1 MTRKIC
7 EQCELEQNPWDLTI
21 IKTIKLIKRFKMVT
35 LEDAILT
42 VNQLSIE
49 QREMLLEIVK
59 NQMIEARREEIAQDA
74 KEAIAAFHRGEL
86 KPQPMG
92 KSISELQAT
101 LAED

>member
-1 MTRKIC
+1 
-7 EQCELEQNPWDLTI
+7 
-21 IKTIKLIKRFKMVT
+21 MVT
-35 LEDAILT
+35 LEDAIST

-74 KEAIAAFHRGEL
+74 KESIAAFHRGEL
-86 KPQPMG
+86 KPQPIEEI
-92 KSISELQAT
+92 ISELQAT